1 MVIDYF
7 GTFPVIPF
15 FERRMYMRKFLSI
28 LIALSLVVSLFSGF
42 VAAPK
47 SVSAATLAPTGVKI
61 LTPTAGATFSPDDEF
76 YLNAVVSNPDGL
88 NGIVGATAT
97 LAIAGNAALADGE
110 TATKPI
116 DLPASGVA
124 DVWWKVVCTD
134 PGDVTLTVTS
144 GAGHADVLV
153 HQSGTVSQTGDV
165 TVTWVES
172 PCGSPFNGI
181 VPVGTFFA
189 VKARATLSPD
199 FEGVYAGASSMTI
212 HYSGNLQLI
221 GAATVPV
228 GDLYATR
235 PEEAGWNFKCL
246 GTGPASVW
254 VEFTSAD
261 VLPANVS
268 YVEMPCEFTQGTPP
282 PVIIPGDITLT
293 APKKV
298 CTNCAQNTFTVTAQ
312 WNNGT
317 TTASLVYATLVIDNP
332 LLAAFQ
338 TTTIV
343 NKPGE
348 SVAAGTN
355 SSLWTWNIICLA
367 AGPTSLTV
375 QLRHTATG
383 PVFATKSITV
393 QQTDYM
399 VLLGDANQMVWDPVT
414 MVYGTNPA
422 TQVYA
427 DPAIPTDFVYWHP
440 DTLKAE
446 TEVCDT
452 FTVKTT
458 FENCTCAPFGTPGVS
473 HVIAQVNL
481 PATVDLYGMVTIQ
494 EWVRV
499 SDAFGNAYGASEL
512 KNSYQIPAQAVIDNG
527 YILPLNT
534 QCACCYF
541 VITWRLKCIG
551 ADAAYQEVRFDA
563 HLNTDMTTL
572 LDSASFMLLQSGGA
586 HIQTGIDYFQGWSS
600 DSTLVTTPISVIAAP
615 CTVGAGTTAANH
627 FTVVIPVVNTG
638 AAVNNFVL
646 SGTLTGDYAY
656 VGYHTYPT
664 ALGTFSL
671 IGTAWTWTIPT
682 LPANSAFKLVLELTC
697 TGPIDVVTTFTSA
710 TGTDAVT
717 GVPIIGTYITSDDV
731 DTMDAC
737 GNYQVYLRGPR
748 TLVQIPLSWTIVEP
762 TGGTTYP
769 VSSNYA
775 VKIRV
780 QNCSTVPTEIF
791 HDLTATLNWGT
802 NDLVEFNQNVVP
814 AETATHQLGDL
825 APGMYAETL
834 WQVHCTGAGA
844 PDNFS
849 WPPTLADIGTTDTDG
864 QSLGSP
870 VDGTPV
876 TFDVTLNAVDP
887 NYEATQSVT
896 VYQLPDSN
904 VSVRVMSPVV
914 NPGQEIEYATG
925 EKFAVTAYVKN
936 NGLLPA
942 TGIVINVWSS
952 VDPDLLPAYV
962 VVNDPN
968 TSPSPTLPFD
978 LQPGEGKYITW
989 TIEAVRATQVVEYMW
1004 GEAPIGHS
1012 LGSAIGL
1019 AYTSANSNWGIS
1031 RLTLYNY
1038 PAAHLVVHLDPIPD
1052 VTAGTD
1058 FTITGTVTNIGGAD
1072 ATSVYLDLSTL
1083 YGDVAPA
1090 VGSSNRKY
1098 IGTLPGNHT
1107 GMDPLVVPF
1116 TWNLESEGSGKTSI
1130 RVTAE
1135 GQDEYGFSDLFA
1147 VGWAKDYTT
1156 WQILDSWTSN
1166 FVDAYWRTWD
1176 EFAMPLAPIPAF
1188 CIESADLTFK
1198 QVAIVPPVDI
1208 TAPVITPTAGQDGA
1222 IVNDPHFTLTGTVTD
1237 NVGVASFWIGTT
1249 KVDVLPDGTFGYP
1262 VVLAV
1267 GANMFT
1273 YRAFDAAGNMATT
1286 SITVT
1291 YVILVDTTAPV
1302 ITPTAG
1308 QDGAIVND
1316 PHFTL
1321 TGTVTDNVGVTS
1333 FYVGTTKIDFLPDGT
1348 FAYPVMLAE
1357 GANTF
1362 TYKAFDAA
1370 GNMGTTSIT
1379 VTYVVPVNPLLKMV
1393 QLSYIEGWNL
1403 VTVPLD
1409 STTLSGLA
1417 GDVNFTGEI
1426 YGYSQ
1431 TAGWFIPTGFKAGQ
1445 GYWLN
1450 MKAAGMVNIYGYEVA
1465 SPQVTTYA
1473 SGWVL
1478 IGSPYSVGGD
1488 TVKVIVGV
1496 NPPMLLKDAVAMNYV
1511 GTIFYFDGGGWGVF
1525 DATIDTIQPGL
1536 GYWVELKVGAS
1547 IVFMKP

>member
-1 MVIDYF
+1 
-7 GTFPVIPF
+7 
-15 FERRMYMRKFLSI
+15 MRKFLSI
-28 LIALSLVVSLFSGF
+28 LIALSLVMSLFSGF

-47 SVSAATLAPTGVKI
+47 SVSAVTLAPTDVKI
-61 LTPTAGATFSPDDEF
+61 LTPTVSSPAFAPGDEF
-76 YLNAVVSNPDGL
+76 YVNAVVSNPNPDA
-88 NGIVGATAT
+88 GIVPATAT
-97 LAIAGNAALADGE
+97 LSIVGNAALVDGE
-110 TATKPI
+110 TAIKPI
-116 DLPASGVA
+116 DLPANGVA

-134 PGDVTLTVTS
+134 PGNVTLTVTS
-144 GAGHADVLV
+144 GLGLDSVLV
-153 HQSGTVSQTGDV
+153 HQSGTVSQTSDV
-165 TVTWVES
+165 VVTWVES
-172 PCGSPFNGI
+172 PCDVYPYNGI
-181 VPVGTFFA
+181 VPVGTYFT
-189 VKARATLSPD
+189 VKALATLSD
-199 FEGVYAGASSMTI
+199 TFAGVYAGASSMTI
-212 HYSGNLQLI
+212 HYSGNLQLLS
-221 GAATVPV
+221 AATVPV
-228 GDLYATR
+228 GDLYAGR
-235 PEEAGWNFKCL
+235 PEEAMWNFICL
-246 GTGPASVW
+246 GPGDASVW

-261 VLPANVS
+261 VLPANVT
-268 YVEMPCEFTQGTPP
+268 YVDMPCEFTQGTTLPP
-282 PVIIPGDITLT
+282 GPGDWVITLT
-293 APKKV
+293 APEKV

-312 WNNGT
+312 VLNGT
-317 TTASLVYATLVIDNP
+317 DTTGDVYATLVIDNP

-338 TTTIV
+338 MATV
-343 NKPGE
+343 VSKPGE
-348 SVAAGTN
+348 SVAAGTL
-355 SSLWTWNIICLA
+355 SSLWTWDVICLA
-367 AGPTSLTV
+367 ADPAFIPTSFTV
-375 QLRHTATG
+375 QLRHTLTG
-383 PVFATKSITV
+383 PVFETKSIFV
-393 QQTDYM
+393 QQKDYL
-399 VLLGDANQMVWDPVT
+399 VLLGDANDMVQDPT
-414 MVYGTNPA
+414 TLIWGTNPA

-427 DPAIPTDFVYWHP
+427 DPAIPTDFVYWTPGMFEGLGHLE
-440 DTLKAE
+440 TELGHAE

-458 FENCTCAPFGTPGVS
+458 FENCTCAPFGIPGIT

-481 PATVDLYGMVTIQ
+481 PATVDLVSDSMILVE

-499 SDAFGNAYGASEL
+499 SDPFTGEAYGTSEL

-551 ADAAYQEVRFDA
+551 ADAEYQKVTFDA
-563 HLNTDMTTL
+563 HLSDNTTYL

-586 HIQTGIDYFQGWSS
+586 HIQTGIDYFQGWG
-600 DSTLVTTPISVIAAP
+600 DDLVTTPISVIAAP
-615 CTVGAGTTAANH
+615 CTLGAETTDANH

-646 SGTLTGDYAY
+646 SGTLTGDYTYSTYHAY
-656 VGYHTYPT
+656 GVYTDSDGEEQFV
-664 ALGTFSL
+664 AGGTFSL
-671 IGTAWTWTIPT
+671 SGTAWTWNIGT

-697 TGPIDVVTTFTSA
+697 TGPTDVVTTLTSA
-710 TGTDAVT
+710 TGTDAIT
-717 GVPIIGTYITSDDV
+717 GVAITGTYPRAIFETK

-737 GNYQVYLRGPR
+737 GNYQVYLAGPK
-748 TLVQIPLSWTIVEP
+748 TLVQIPLSFTIIEP
-762 TGGTTYP
+762 AEGTTFP
-769 VSSNYA
+769 VSSDYT
-775 VKIRV
+775 VKIEVR
-780 QNCSTVPTEIF
+780 NCSDIETEIF
-791 HDLTATLNWGT
+791 HGLTATLSWGEG
-802 NDLVEFNQNVVP
+802 DLVEFNPGVVP

-825 APGMYAETL
+825 APGMTRQTA

-844 PDNFS
+844 PEDFS
-849 WPPTLADIGTTDTDG
+849 WPPESLLDGNTDG
-864 QSLGSP
+864 LSRPLSQSLGSP
-870 VDGTPV
+870 VNFV
-876 TFDVTLNAVDP
+876 VTLNGMDP
-887 NYEATQSVT
+887 NYDVTRDVT
-896 VYQLPDSN
+896 VYQEPASE

-914 NPGQEIEYATG
+914 NPRQEIEYATG

-952 VDPDLLPAYV
+952 VDPDLLPAYRV
-962 VVNDPN
+962 VDDPN

-978 LQPGEGKYITW
+978 LQPGESKYITW
-989 TIEAVRATQVVEYMW
+989 TIEALRATQVVEYMW

-1019 AYTSANSNWGIS
+1019 AFTSANANWDIS
-1031 RLTLYNY
+1031 YLTLFNY
-1038 PAAHLVVHLDPIPD
+1038 PAAHLVVTLDPIPD

-1072 ATSVYLDLSTL
+1072 ATNVKLNLSTV

-1090 VGSSNRKY
+1090 VGSSIQKY

-1116 TWNLESEGSGKTSI
+1116 TWNLQCEVSGKTSI

-1135 GQDEYGFSDLFA
+1135 GRDEYGFSNLFA
-1147 VGWAKDYTT
+1147 VGWANDYTT

-1188 CIESADLTFK
+1188 CIESADVTFK
-1198 QVAIVPPVDI
+1198 QVAVVPSVDI
-1208 TAPVITPTAGQDGA
+1208 
-1222 IVNDPHFTLTGTVTD
+1222 
-1237 NVGVASFWIGTT
+1237 
-1249 KVDVLPDGTFGYP
+1249 
-1262 VVLAV
+1262 
-1267 GANMFT
+1267 
-1273 YRAFDAAGNMATT
+1273 
-1286 SITVT
+1286 
-1291 YVILVDTTAPV
+1291 TAPV

-1333 FYVGTTKIDFLPDGT
+1333 FYVGTTNVYFDPVLGGW
-1348 FAYPVMLAE
+1348 FAYPVTLAV

-1370 GNMGTTSIT
+1370 GNMATTSIT
-1379 VTYVVPVNPLLKMV
+1379 VTYGVPVDPLLKMV

-1417 GDVNFTGEI
+1417 GDINFTGEI

-1431 TAGWFIPTGFKAGQ
+1431 TAGWFIPTGFEAGQ

-1450 MKAAGMVNIYGYEVA
+1450 MKADGMVNIYGYEVA
-1465 SPQVTTYA
+1465 SPQVTNYA

-1496 NPPMLLKDAVAMNYV
+1496 NSPMLLEDAVAMNFV
-1511 GTIFYFDGGGWGVF
+1511 GNIFYYDGGGWGVF

-1536 GYWVELKVGAS
+1536 GYWVDLKVGAS
-1547 IVFMKP
+1547 IVFLKP